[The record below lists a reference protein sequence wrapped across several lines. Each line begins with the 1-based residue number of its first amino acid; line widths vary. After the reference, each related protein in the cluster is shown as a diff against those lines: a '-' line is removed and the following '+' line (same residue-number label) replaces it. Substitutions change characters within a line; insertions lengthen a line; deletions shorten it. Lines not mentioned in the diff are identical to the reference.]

1 MRYPAGMEGNASS
14 ILLFDGEC
22 NVCDRT
28 VRFVAPRD
36 PEGRIAF
43 AALQSSAG
51 RRLLERAGLM
61 SDHLDTVVLLEGDA
75 VHLRSS
81 AMLRVVRK
89 LSGAWPLLYVLW
101 IIPRPLR
108 DWLYDAFAAR
118 RYGWFGRRD
127 ECIVPTPELVARFL
141 D

>member
-1 MRYPAGMEGNASS
+1 VEGDARA

-36 PEGRIAF
+36 PKGRIAF
-43 AALQSSAG
+43 AALQSPTG
-51 RRLLERAGLM
+51 RRLLERAGLVPHRM
-61 SDHLDTVVLLEGDA
+61 DTVVLLEGDA

-81 AMLRVVRK
+81 AVLRVVRK
-89 LSGAWPLLYVLW
+89 LSGGWPLLYALW

-118 RYGWFGRRD
+118 RYDWFGRRE
-127 ECIVPTPELVARFL
+127 ECLLSSPELASRFL
-141 D
+141 N